1 MHESVIGTQDE
12 LNKQA
17 ALMEKL
23 PNMAD
28 DEPQVGPSATGR
40 QKDIFMITRR
50 LLVSSAPLLMCS
62 ALFANTASPAA
73 VAAEVR
79 KVDVAQNKIT
89 LRHEPI
95 PHLDMSAMT
104 MVFEVREAADRK
116 LLPQIKPGQRL
127 RFVAAQQ
134 DGAFVA
140 RNLELTP

>member
-1 MHESVIGTQDE
+1 MGHRSPDE
-12 LNKQA
+12 LTKPT
-17 ALMEKL
+17 ALVEGF

-28 DEPQVGPSATGR
+28 DEPNVAPGATGR
-40 QKDIFMITRR
+40 HKEILMNTRR
-50 LLVSSAPLLMCS
+50 LLVFSAPLLMCS
-62 ALFANTASPAA
+62 ALFANTASTAA

-79 KVDVAQNKIT
+79 KVDAAQNKIT
-89 LRHEPI
+89 LRHDPI

-127 RFVAAQQ
+127 RFVAAHQ

-140 RNLELTP
+140 RNLELIP